1 MTASIASWKNIRESY
16 CDHSSLTERYPKTSL
31 CAEDGVCIFRL
42 EEEICPMI
50 VVQYST
56 RHLVRPSAGM
66 HAEEACHEI
75 LIRQIR
81 SSKRTLGTTNYTRV
95 SSYFLCLMTPE
106 NTRVWGRTH
115 CPADIP
121 WLCCEDQCPI
131 LQSCSPKSNDG
142 LVSHIEWQKIAEL
155 HSSES
160 TSLVTPFSLFHIT
173 SSPRPH

>member
-1 MTASIASWKNIRESY
+1 
-16 CDHSSLTERYPKTSL
+16 
-31 CAEDGVCIFRL
+31 
-42 EEEICPMI
+42 MI

-56 RHLVRPSAGM
+56 RHLVRPSAGIDT
-66 HAEEACHEI
+66 EEACHEI

-121 WLCCEDQCPI
+121 WLCCEDQCRI
-131 LQSCSPKSNDG
+131 LQSCLPKSNDG

-155 HSSES
+155 HSSKS
-160 TSLVTPFSLFHIT
+160 SSLVTPFSLTPHLHHVLTNWLHTQRFLLFVDIQNSVKISEST
-173 SSPRPH
+173 IFYKRLVSSLLKS